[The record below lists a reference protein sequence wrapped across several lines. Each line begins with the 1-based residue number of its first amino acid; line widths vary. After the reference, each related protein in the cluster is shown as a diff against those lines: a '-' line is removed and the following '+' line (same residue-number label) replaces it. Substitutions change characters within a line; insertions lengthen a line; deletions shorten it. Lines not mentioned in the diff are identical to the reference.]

1 MIKMDNKE
9 KILKDL
15 ENSVIDGDDKKAI
28 SSSNEA
34 IANGVDAYTAIS
46 DGLAKGMEVM
56 GEKYE
61 KGTTFIPELLV
72 ASDAMYAGMDVLKP
86 HLPKEDSSNG
96 PHYRGVIGV
105 MEGDTHDIGKNL
117 VKTMLETAGFTVFD
131 LGRDV
136 PPKRFVETAIKEKVD
151 IICLSSLMTTA
162 VLTMEDV
169 IIMLK
174 REGIRDKVKVMV
186 GGACV
191 SPSFAQ
197 RIGADGYASNAS
209 AAVAEAK
216 QLLNGKKRD

>member
-1 MIKMDNKE
+1 MSKNVDKE

-15 ENSVIDGDDKKAI
+15 ADSVISGDEKKAI
-28 SSSNEA
+28 SSSNQA
-34 IANGVDAYTAIS
+34 ISSGVEAYTAIS
-46 DGLAKGMEVM
+46 NGLAKGMEIM

-61 KGTTFIPELLV
+61 QGTTFIPELLV
-72 ASDAMYAGMDVLKP
+72 ASDAMYAGMDILKP

-117 VKTMLETAGFTVFD
+117 VKTMLETAGFTIFD

-136 PPKRFVETAIKEKVD
+136 PPKRFVETAIKERAD

-197 RIGADGYASNAS
+197 RIGADGYAPNAS

-216 QLLNGKKRD
+216 KLLNEGK